1 MKSYDYSYGWFFVT
15 FCTAN
20 RKQILS
26 RICVGRGALTPP
38 CVELSAIG
46 RTVEKHILRT
56 NELYANV
63 AVDSYVIMPNHVHLI
78 LALEPSAGGGV
89 RAPRP
94 TPLSDVVRSI
104 KVMVTKEIGYSVWQ
118 TSYYDHILRNE
129 ADYLR
134 ARQYVDENP
143 ARWAEDEYYCEQGAI
158 PITPER
164 SAAAPTNR
172 ADVGIGPCNTE
183 KSSERRKIMS
193 EKMYPIPFKSLM
205 NWIVTEYAMSGEIF
219 GIRKAYKASG
229 KSLPIFG
236 ERIETPFGPAAGP
249 NSQLAQNIIASYV
262 AGARFFE
269 VKTVQKMDGAEL
281 AACVPRPCILANDEG
296 YNQEW
301 STELTVPQAMDEY
314 IKAWCALKVL
324 SKVYGLGDPNGFVFN
339 MSVGYDLEGIK
350 GEKVNTYLEGMMDAN
365 KTAIFGECKA
375 VLKEMFPEESDFID
389 AISPRVSGS
398 VTVSTLHGCPPDE
411 IERIASYLISEKH
424 LHTFVKCNPTILG
437 YETARK
443 TLDSMGYDYIVF
455 DEHHFNEDLQWAD
468 AVPMFERLQA
478 LADKNGLEFGLK
490 LSNTFPVDTT
500 RGELPNDEMYMSGR
514 SLFPL
519 TIEMCHRISRQ
530 FKGRMRISFAGGA
543 EYFNCDRLFAAGIW
557 PITVATTILKPG
569 GYNRLLQMVEKV
581 QDMPYRAFSGTDTE
595 AICALS
601 AASHTDYHHVKPI
614 KPLPK
619 RKSEKNVP
627 WIDCFSAPCKGGCPI
642 EQDIPEYVEL
652 CRKGLYGPALKLITE
667 KNPLP
672 FLTGTICAHR
682 CQNKCSRNFYE
693 ESVQIRDTKLVAAR
707 NGYSALMA
715 SIKKPAKVA
724 GKKAAI
730 IGGGPTGISAAYF
743 LGRAGIET
751 TIFERERCLGGV
763 PRHVIPSFR
772 IANETIEKDIAL
784 MQKYGVEVKCGAPA
798 PSVDELKKMGYTH
811 ILFAVGAWKPGK
823 LDIAGDVAGAIQW
836 MKGVKAGNISVRGNV
851 VVVGAG
857 NTAMDAARLAKR
869 SGAENV
875 TIVYRRTKKYMPADE
890 HELALAM
897 ADGVSFAELAAP
909 VKQADGKLVCEKM
922 ALGEA
927 DASGRRSPVATGELF
942 EIPCDLVISAVGEQV
957 DSELMAAN
965 GIEVDKKGRPAFR
978 TNIEG
983 VYAAGDATRGPATVV
998 EGIADAA
1005 RFAEEVIG
1013 APHTYE
1019 IPAAAYVTKAD
1030 AIAKKGVLLMSKD
1043 ACCEGKRCLQCH
1055 TVCENCV
1062 DSCPNR
1068 SNVAIAMADGSHQ
1081 IVHVDKMC
1089 NECGNC
1095 TQFCPYASEP
1105 CHDKFTLFQ
1114 TAEDMVDSHNAG
1126 VLFLGDDKVRVRTFG
1141 EPKDYDLSK
1150 DNDLPAELETLIVTI
1165 RDKYSYLFA

>member
-1 MKSYDYSYGWFFVT
+1 
-15 FCTAN
+15 
-20 RKQILS
+20 
-26 RICVGRGALTPP
+26 
-38 CVELSAIG
+38 
-46 RTVEKHILRT
+46 
-56 NELYANV
+56 
-63 AVDSYVIMPNHVHLI
+63 
-78 LALEPSAGGGV
+78 
-89 RAPRP
+89 
-94 TPLSDVVRSI
+94 
-104 KVMVTKEIGYSVWQ
+104 
-118 TSYYDHILRNE
+118 
-129 ADYLR
+129 
-134 ARQYVDENP
+134 
-143 ARWAEDEYYCEQGAI
+143 
-158 PITPER
+158 
-164 SAAAPTNR
+164 
-172 ADVGIGPCNTE
+172 
-183 KSSERRKIMS
+183 MS

-219 GIRKAYKASG
+219 GVHKAYKASG

-249 NSQLAQNIIASYV
+249 NSQLAQNIIAAYF

-269 VKTVQKMDGAEL
+269 VKTVQKMDGADL
-281 AACVPRPCILANDEG
+281 AACVPRPCIIANDEG

-324 SKVYGLGDPNGFVFN
+324 SKVYDLGDPNGFVFN

-350 GEKVNTYLEGMMDAN
+350 GEKVDTYLNGMMDAT

-375 VLKEMFPEESDFID
+375 VLKELFPQESDYID
-389 AISPRVSGS
+389 AISPCVSRS

-437 YETARK
+437 YETAR
-443 TLDSMGYDYIVF
+443 TILDGMGYDYIVF
-455 DEHHFNEDLQWAD
+455 DDHHFREDLQWAD
-468 AVPMFERLQA
+468 AVPMFERLLA
-478 LADKNGLEFGLK
+478 LADKCGLEFGLK

-581 QDMPYRAFSGTDTE
+581 ESMPYKAFDGTCTE
-595 AICALS
+595 AICEMS

-784 MQKYGVEVKCGAPA
+784 MQKYDVEVKCGAPA

-890 HELALAM
+890 HELALAI

-957 DSELMAAN
+957 DDALMAAN

-1019 IPAAAYVTKAD
+1019 IPPRP
-1030 AIAKKGVLLMSKD
+1030 MSPRRKPSPRR
-1043 ACCEGKRCLQCH
+1043 A
-1055 TVCENCV
+1055 
-1062 DSCPNR
+1062 
-1068 SNVAIAMADGSHQ
+1068 
-1081 IVHVDKMC
+1081 
-1089 NECGNC
+1089 
-1095 TQFCPYASEP
+1095 FCS
-1105 CHDKFTLFQ
+1105 
-1114 TAEDMVDSHNAG
+1114 
-1126 VLFLGDDKVRVRTFG
+1126 
-1141 EPKDYDLSK
+1141 
-1150 DNDLPAELETLIVTI
+1150 
-1165 RDKYSYLFA
+1165 

>member
-1 MKSYDYSYGWFFVT
+1 
-15 FCTAN
+15 
-20 RKQILS
+20 
-26 RICVGRGALTPP
+26 
-38 CVELSAIG
+38 
-46 RTVEKHILRT
+46 
-56 NELYANV
+56 
-63 AVDSYVIMPNHVHLI
+63 
-78 LALEPSAGGGV
+78 
-89 RAPRP
+89 
-94 TPLSDVVRSI
+94 
-104 KVMVTKEIGYSVWQ
+104 
-118 TSYYDHILRNE
+118 
-129 ADYLR
+129 
-134 ARQYVDENP
+134 
-143 ARWAEDEYYCEQGAI
+143 
-158 PITPER
+158 
-164 SAAAPTNR
+164 
-172 ADVGIGPCNTE
+172 
-183 KSSERRKIMS
+183 MS
-193 EKMYPIPFKSLM
+193 EKMYPIPFRSLM
-205 NWIVTEYAMSGEIF
+205 NWVVTEYADCGEIF
-219 GIRKAYKASG
+219 GIHKAYRASG

-249 NSQLAQNIIASYV
+249 NSQLAQNIIAAYV

-269 VKTVQKMDGAEL
+269 VKTVQKMDGADL

-324 SKVYGLGDPNGFVFN
+324 SKVYDLGDPDGFVFN

-350 GEKVNTYLEGMMDAN
+350 GEKVNTYIDGMMDARR
-365 KTAIFGECKA
+365 TAIFGECKA
-375 VLKEMFPEESDFID
+375 VLKELFPAESDFID

-437 YETARK
+437 YETARR
-443 TLDSMGYDYIVF
+443 TLDAMGYDYIVF

-468 AVPMFERLQA
+468 AVPMFQRLQK
-478 LADKNGLEFGLK
+478 LADSCGLEFGLK
-490 LSNTFPVDTT
+490 LSNTFPVDVKA
-500 RGELPNDEMYMSGR
+500 GELPSEEMYMAGK

-519 TIEMCHRISRQ
+519 TTTMAAMMAKEFGGKLRLSY
-530 FKGRMRISFAGGA
+530 AGGA
-543 EYFNCDRLFAAGIW
+543 DAFNIDKLFACGIW
-557 PITVATTILKPG
+557 PITMATTELKPG
-569 GYNRLLQMVEKV
+569 GYQRFTQIGEILERF
-581 QDMPYRAFSGTDTE
+581 PFESFSGVDSLAVNE
-595 AICALS
+595 PAPS
-601 AASHTDYHHVKPI
+601 PRHDKYHLKDI
-614 KPLPK
+614 KPLPR
-619 RKSEKNVP
+619 RKLTEKVP
-627 WIDCFSAPCKGGCPI
+627 LLDCFTAPCKGGCPI

-652 CRKGLYGPALKLITE
+652 CRKELYGPALKLITE

-682 CQNKCSRNFYE
+682 CQNKCTRNFYE
-693 ESVQIRDTKLVAAR
+693 ESVQIRDTKLVAAYH
-707 NGYSALMA
+707 GYDALMA
-715 SIKKPAKVA
+715 SIKKPAKVS

-730 IGGGPTGISAAYF
+730 IGGGPTGIAAAYF

-751 TIFERERCLGGV
+751 TIFEREACLGGV

-784 MQKYGVEVKCGAPA
+784 MQKYDVEVKCGAPA
-798 PSVDELKKMGYTH
+798 PSVDELKKLGYTH

-823 LDIAGDVAGAIQW
+823 LDIPGDVAGAIQW
-836 MKGVKAGNISVRGNV
+836 MKGVKAGNIAVGGNV
-851 VVVGAG
+851 VVVGGG

-869 SGAENV
+869 SGAKNV
-875 TIVYRRTKKYMPADE
+875 TLVYRRTKKYMPADE
-890 HELALAM
+890 HELALALQ
-897 ADGVSFAELAAP
+897 DGVAFAELAAP
-909 VKQADGKLVCEKM
+909 VAQADGVLKCEQMK
-922 ALGEA
+922 LGEA
-927 DASGRRSPVATGELF
+927 DASGRRSPVGTGEF
-942 EIPCDLVISAVGEQV
+942 FTVPCDLVISAVGEQV
-957 DSELMAAN
+957 DDALMSAN
-965 GIEVDKKGRPAFR
+965 GIELDKKGRPAFK
-978 TNIEG
+978 TNVAG

-1013 APHTYE
+1013 AAHTYE

-1030 AIAKKGVLLMSKD
+1030 AIAKKGTLLMSKD

-1068 SNVAIAMADGSHQ
+1068 ANVVIAMADGSHQ
-1081 IVHVDKMC
+1081 ILHVDKMC

-1114 TAEDMVDSHNAG
+1114 TAEDMVDSKNAG
-1126 VLFLGDDKVRVRTFG
+1126 VLFLGGDMVRVRTFG

-1150 DNDLPAELETLIVTI
+1150 SNDLPADLEKLIVTL

>member
-1 MKSYDYSYGWFFVT
+1 
-15 FCTAN
+15 
-20 RKQILS
+20 
-26 RICVGRGALTPP
+26 
-38 CVELSAIG
+38 
-46 RTVEKHILRT
+46 
-56 NELYANV
+56 
-63 AVDSYVIMPNHVHLI
+63 
-78 LALEPSAGGGV
+78 
-89 RAPRP
+89 
-94 TPLSDVVRSI
+94 
-104 KVMVTKEIGYSVWQ
+104 
-118 TSYYDHILRNE
+118 
-129 ADYLR
+129 
-134 ARQYVDENP
+134 
-143 ARWAEDEYYCEQGAI
+143 
-158 PITPER
+158 
-164 SAAAPTNR
+164 
-172 ADVGIGPCNTE
+172 
-183 KSSERRKIMS
+183 MS

-205 NWIVTEYAMSGEIF
+205 NWVVTEYAMSGEIF
-219 GIRKAYKASG
+219 GVHKAYKATG

-249 NSQLAQNIIASYV
+249 NSQLAQNIIAAYF

-269 VKTVQKMDGAEL
+269 VKTVQKMDGADL

-301 STELTVPQAMDEY
+301 STELTVPQAMNEY

-350 GEKVNTYLEGMMDAN
+350 GEKVDTYLNGMMDAT

-375 VLKEMFPEESDFID
+375 VLKELFPQESAYID
-389 AISPRVSGS
+389 AISPCVSRS

-437 YETARK
+437 YETAR
-443 TLDSMGYDYIVF
+443 TILDGMGYDYIVF
-455 DEHHFNEDLQWAD
+455 DDHHFREDLQWAD

-478 LADKNGLEFGLK
+478 LADKCGLEFGLK

-530 FKGRMRISFAGGA
+530 FKGKMRISFAGGA
-543 EYFNCDRLFAAGIW
+543 EYFNCDKLFAAGIW

-581 QDMPYRAFSGTDTE
+581 ESMPYKAFDGTCTE
-595 AICALS
+595 AICEMS

-652 CRKGLYGPALKLITE
+652 CRKELYGPALKLITE

-682 CQNKCSRNFYE
+682 CQNKCTRNFYE
-693 ESVQIRDTKLVAAR
+693 ESVQIRNTKLVAAYH
-707 NGYSALMA
+707 GYEALMA
-715 SIKKPAKVA
+715 SIRKPAKVA

-730 IGGGPTGISAAYF
+730 IGGGPTGIAAAYF

-751 TIFERERCLGGV
+751 TIFEREACLGGV

-784 MQKYGVEVKCGAPA
+784 MQKYDVEVKCGAPA

-811 ILFAVGAWKPGK
+811 ILFAVGAWKAGK
-823 LDIAGDVAGAIQW
+823 LDIPGDVAGAIQW
-836 MKGVKAGNISVRGNV
+836 MKGVKAGNIAVGGNV
-851 VVVGAG
+851 VVVGGG

-869 SGAENV
+869 CGAKNV
-875 TIVYRRTKKYMPADE
+875 TLVYRRTKKYMPADE
-890 HELALAM
+890 HELALALQ
-897 ADGVSFAELAAP
+897 DGVVFAELAAP
-909 VKQADGKLVCEKM
+909 VAQADGVLKCEQMK
-922 ALGEA
+922 LGEA
-927 DASGRRSPVATGELF
+927 DASGRRSPVGTGEF
-942 EIPCDLVISAVGEQV
+942 FTVPCDLVISAVGEQV
-957 DSELMAAN
+957 DDALMSAN
-965 GIEVDKKGRPAFR
+965 GIELDKKGRPAFK
-978 TNIEG
+978 TNVEG

-1013 APHTYE
+1013 AAHTYE
-1019 IPAAAYVTKAD
+1019 IPAAAYITKAD
-1030 AIAKKGVLLMSKD
+1030 AIAKKGTLLMSKD

-1068 SNVAIAMADGSHQ
+1068 ANVAIAMADGSHQ

-1114 TAEDMVDSHNAG
+1114 TEEDMVDSKNAG
-1126 VLFLGDDKVRVRTFG
+1126 VLFLGGDMVRVRTFG

-1150 DNDLPAELETLIVTI
+1150 DNDLPADLEKLIVTL